1 LLKEISMRLIIALA
15 ALAALALSTSASAV
29 TIAGLANT
37 GAGYPLGSNGIDNNW
52 KIGIESAA
60 FVSGTNGVFPVATNW
75 LADDATS
82 RWITPTSVAGD
93 DLDPVANGI
102 YTYNLNFD
110 LTGFYKSSAG
120 FTGRF
125 AADNMVTAI
134 RLNGNLLP
142 ASGGGF
148 TSWTAFGASS
158 GFLAGINKLSVDV
171 TNIGQTSGNPSGLR
185 VEFLSS
191 NADAVPEPQ
200 TWALL
205 VAGFGLVGV
214 SMRRR
219 KSANVAA

>member
-1 LLKEISMRLIIALA
+1 MRMII

-29 TIAGLANT
+29 TISGLANT
-37 GAGYPLGSNGIDNNW
+37 GAGFALGTNGVDANW
-52 KIGIESAA
+52 TLFGGDA

-75 LADDATS
+75 LADTAVS

-93 DLDPVANGI
+93 SLDPVANDN
-102 YTYNLNFD
+102 YTYSLNFD
-110 LTGFYKSSAG
+110 LTGFYKSSAV

-125 AADNMVTAI
+125 AADNLVTAV

-148 TSWTAFGASS
+148 SSWTNFGAAS
-158 GFLAGINKLSVDV
+158 GFLAGANTLEFDV
-171 TNIGQTSGNPSGLR
+171 TNIGQVDGNPSGLR
-185 VEFLSS
+185 VEFLTS
-191 NADAVPEPQ
+191 NANAVPEPA

-219 KSANVAA
+219 KAIVAA